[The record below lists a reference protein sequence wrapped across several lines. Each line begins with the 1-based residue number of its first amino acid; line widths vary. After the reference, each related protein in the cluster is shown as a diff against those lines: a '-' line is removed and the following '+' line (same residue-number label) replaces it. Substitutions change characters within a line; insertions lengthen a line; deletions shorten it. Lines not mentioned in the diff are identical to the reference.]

1 LRRWLRENP
10 QPKLPP
16 KRSQALGLLRPS
28 APGLWR
34 FGRDVLTFSLVF
46 QGTAVDEA
54 IFERWKESRKRRRKT
69 GMGRLGVVLIV
80 FFTAVAAAIS
90 FGIVF
95 AAVPSKLVASVQ
107 GQVVP
112 NEHEWD
118 DEDIDEEA
126 REWMKR
132 HVTVK
137 LDNGEKTGIDLPKG
151 EEVRADALIKLDV
164 YRKALGP
171 VTMEFHKF
179 AGYVDTAK

>member
-1 LRRWLRENP
+1 
-10 QPKLPP
+10 
-16 KRSQALGLLRPS
+16 
-28 APGLWR
+28 
-34 FGRDVLTFSLVF
+34 
-46 QGTAVDEA
+46 VDEA
-54 IFERWKESRKRRRKT
+54 IFERWKESRKRGRKT

-80 FFTAVAAAIS
+80 FFTAVAAAFS

-95 AAVPSKLVASVQ
+95 AAVPSKLVASVK

-112 NEHEWD
+112 NEHKWAD
-118 DEDIDEEA
+118 DEDIDDEA

-137 LDNGEKTGIDLPKG
+137 LDSGEEADVDLPKG

-171 VTMEFHKF
+171 VSMEFHKF
-179 AGYVDTAK
+179 AGYVDAAK